1 MRSLVAVLI
10 VTLLAAAYTAY
21 AETSYTAY
29 VRLTGRIENGYVVLF
44 LNMSLPAPTSTLE
57 FNISRHG
64 DRIVLAWAETDR
76 GGVLGRISDEI
87 LRIDVD
93 HRRTSFYVIL
103 VIDAIS
109 TNSTHVNLEIPV
121 PLSPLGSVCRIEG
134 SITLGATFSGET
146 SYGNFSGGVIRY
158 NMTIPP
164 GSLDMVR
171 ASALLSNVQLARI
184 TYLNRT
190 IYLSPDR
197 VIFLDTYTLK
207 SEGLL
212 PVSTFMLTLPAG
224 YELEGVGSGLFSY
237 PERYISKHS
246 SDNSTLVVIYLLTSL
261 QAPGQEA
268 KLDVK
273 YSTAFSEVLNA
284 FMGLGVFVKN
294 YSVNVCLQ
302 GVAQLPSH
310 LVLEE
315 KILDSTRCYRVKT
328 PGPIFRH
335 DTYPGISVSA
345 SFASSQAAPAGALTA
360 LLAVGFLAVAAG
372 YVAITRQRR
381 GSPGE
386 GKAELLVRRESET
399 KARELLEKRVENI
412 SIMLDQLREYRSRGT
427 GIVRVIDL
435 VQSCAKRDAELHGEI
450 SRVLSSL
457 GPRGGEISERVEA
470 VSNELAAA
478 FRELL
483 ETERMFRRGRM
494 DKQEY
499 KKRVETLEGKI
510 MKLAGELGKI
520 ARTI

>member
-1 MRSLVAVLI
+1 
-10 VTLLAAAYTAY
+10 
-21 AETSYTAY
+21 
-29 VRLTGRIENGYVVLF
+29 
-44 LNMSLPAPTSTLE
+44 
-57 FNISRHG
+57 
-64 DRIVLAWAETDR
+64 
-76 GGVLGRISDEI
+76 
-87 LRIDVD
+87 
-93 HRRTSFYVIL
+93 
-103 VIDAIS
+103 
-109 TNSTHVNLEIPV
+109 
-121 PLSPLGSVCRIEG
+121 
-134 SITLGATFSGET
+134 
-146 SYGNFSGGVIRY
+146 
-158 NMTIPP
+158 
-164 GSLDMVR
+164 
-171 ASALLSNVQLARI
+171 
-184 TYLNRT
+184 
-190 IYLSPDR
+190 
-197 VIFLDTYTLK
+197 
-207 SEGLL
+207 
-212 PVSTFMLTLPAG
+212 
-224 YELEGVGSGLFSY
+224 
-237 PERYISKHS
+237 
-246 SDNSTLVVIYLLTSL
+246 
-261 QAPGQEA
+261 
-268 KLDVK
+268 
-273 YSTAFSEVLNA
+273 
-284 FMGLGVFVKN
+284 
-294 YSVNVCLQ
+294 VCLQ